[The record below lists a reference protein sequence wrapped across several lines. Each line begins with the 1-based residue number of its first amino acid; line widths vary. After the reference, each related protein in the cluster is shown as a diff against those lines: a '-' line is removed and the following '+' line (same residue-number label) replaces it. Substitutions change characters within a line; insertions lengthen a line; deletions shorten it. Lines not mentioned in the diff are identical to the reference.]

1 MNTSVIDSIR
11 KTRLLKMT
19 TETSMIDQICEIIS
33 RVKRKYLVRLC
44 RSIEFDVITLESD
57 NIGRIQAEENSA
69 RMSELLGEEYYWSW
83 SYYYQRL
90 GI

>member
-1 MNTSVIDSIR
+1 
-11 KTRLLKMT
+11 MT
-19 TETSMIDQICEIIS
+19 TETSVIDQICDARDRKIIS

-44 RSIEFDVITLESD
+44 RSIEFDVLITLESD